1 MDEREG
7 GRGFRDGNRMGG
19 GGGRGDTETKYMY
32 MTAPSGDKYV
42 KESKRAA
49 RGTKNEKKRER
60 ERKREI
66 EMRMYNNRTRSQRS
80 VCKRAISNRR
90 NTRRKVNP
98 RKGWSTGT
106 HISSLLVVRGRFR
119 PFVARSLVNGLCAPE
134 SLSWRQYLPRAVH
147 STPRSV
153 WTRSVVSIYRYVC
166 VSTHARVFGAHVCAR
181 QGARERAYA
190 HTRAFAPGQT
200 RIAVYTTAEYCIMQP
215 LIAVL
220 SFTHAICCS
229 RCNPC
234 PVTASSVQSPSR

>member
-1 MDEREG
+1 
-7 GRGFRDGNRMGG
+7 
-19 GGGRGDTETKYMY
+19 
-32 MTAPSGDKYV
+32 
-42 KESKRAA
+42 
-49 RGTKNEKKRER
+49 
-60 ERKREI
+60 
-66 EMRMYNNRTRSQRS
+66 MRMSYNNRTRSQRS

-98 RKGWSTGT
+98 RTGWSTHT
-106 HISSLLVVRGRFR
+106 SSLFVVHGLFH
-119 PFVARSLVNGLCAPE
+119 PFVSRSLVNGLCAPE

-153 WTRSVVSIYRYVC
+153 WTRSVVSIYTYARSHTYTSLAGTYMLATRC
-166 VSTHARVFGAHVCAR
+166 TRARVRTLAHSRR
-181 QGARERAYA
+181 QT
-190 HTRAFAPGQT
+190 H
-200 RIAVYTTAEYCIMQP
+200 IAVYTTTEYCIMQP

>member
-1 MDEREG
+1 
-7 GRGFRDGNRMGG
+7 
-19 GGGRGDTETKYMY
+19 
-32 MTAPSGDKYV
+32 
-42 KESKRAA
+42 
-49 RGTKNEKKRER
+49 
-60 ERKREI
+60 
-66 EMRMYNNRTRSQRS
+66 MYNNRTRSQRS

-166 VSTHARVFGAHVCAR
+166 VSTHTRTRLWCARMCTTRCTRARVRTLAHSR
-181 QGARERAYA
+181 RGK
-190 HTRAFAPGQT
+190 H
-200 RIAVYTTAEYCIMQP
+200 
-215 LIAVL
+215 VL
-220 SFTHAICCS
+220 PYI
-229 RCNPC
+229 P
-234 PVTASSVQSPSR
+234 PPSIV